1 MDKIDDISVCHPTRL
16 TSFVFLYFQTRVVSA
31 LPMDDQVDHVVDHI
45 NDDLGD
51 QQTND
56 FLASFNR
63 DAGTIPCA

>member
-1 MDKIDDISVCHPTRL
+1 MDKIDDITVSSPTVE
-16 TSFVFLYFQTRVVSA
+16 TSSYFQTRVVSA

-56 FLASFNR
+56 FLAKISSR